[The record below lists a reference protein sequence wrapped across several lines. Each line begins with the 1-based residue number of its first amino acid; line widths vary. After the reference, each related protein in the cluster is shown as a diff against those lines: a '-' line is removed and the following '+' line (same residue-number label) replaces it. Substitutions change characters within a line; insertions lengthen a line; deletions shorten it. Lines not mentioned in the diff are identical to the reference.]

1 MACSSRLEQ
10 LGGGRRRRRGPG
22 RGAVCAARVRPTRA
36 SILVRCVPTEVCDA
50 APRPCVRVCLEP
62 RPEAERIACAR
73 SLCCTHSRGGG
84 KGGCCI
90 CPRLH
95 TETTRCRPGSASSFS
110 SSPTMSSHV
119 PIEQQNSD
127 RASQQPAVAA
137 AATPDLP
144 AAAQGPG
151 GGRSPSTPRS
161 QAELAAAAAGA
172 PGAPPS
178 AAPAASASSGAVVG
192 APSLASQYGQHPAV
206 SLARTGLEDAM
217 QSLRESNNMLNFYR
231 QQVIQAAQEKPQD
244 PAVSL

>member
-1 MACSSRLEQ
+1 MLPQFIPFRGCRV
-10 LGGGRRRRRGPG
+10 GGG
-22 RGAVCAARVRPTRA
+22 
-36 SILVRCVPTEVCDA
+36 
-50 APRPCVRVCLEP
+50 
-62 RPEAERIACAR
+62 
-73 SLCCTHSRGGG
+73 GGG
-84 KGGCCI
+84 GGCCI

-151 GGRSPSTPRS
+151 GGRSPSTPRP
-161 QAELAAAAAGA
+161 QAGVAAAAGA
-172 PGAPPS
+172 APEAPLS
-178 AAPAASASSGAVVG
+178 AAPASSVSSAAVVG
-192 APSLASQYGQHPAV
+192 APSLASRYGQHPAV
-206 SLARTGLEDAM
+206 SLARPGLEDAM

-244 PAVSL
+244 PAKVAQAEAKVAQAKAEVAQAEAKVAQAKAEAAQAEAKVAQAKAEAAQAEAKVA